1 VIDDELVRRRVRLV
15 ARIVVSALVLIAAL
29 IVILTPNGNP
39 ESRWWAYSTVGFV
52 LGYWLR

>member
-1 VIDDELVRRRVRLV
+1 MIDDELVRRRVRLV